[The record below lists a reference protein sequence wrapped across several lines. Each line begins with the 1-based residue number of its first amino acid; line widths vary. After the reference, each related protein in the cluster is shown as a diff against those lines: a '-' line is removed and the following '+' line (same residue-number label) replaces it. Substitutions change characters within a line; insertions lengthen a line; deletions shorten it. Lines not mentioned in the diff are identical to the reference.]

1 MLRIAEE
8 VNEARADLNVEIA
21 IVVGGGNIFRGMS
34 GATRGMDRA
43 RADYMGML
51 ATVINA
57 LALQDALESLGQP
70 TRVQT
75 AITMAQVAEPYI
87 PLRAIRH
94 LEKGRL
100 VIFAAGNG
108 NPYFTTDTTA
118 ALRAAE
124 IGAEALLKGT
134 HSGVDGVYSA
144 DPRLDPDAVKLE
156 QIEPLRSAEPRP
168 ASDGL
173 DGDHVLHGQRPAR
186 SSCST
191 SAQPGNITARARRGA
206 DRHAGELEGGRVTHP
221 KVDEAKDKMHK
232 AVVHLQDEFGAVR
245 TGRATPALVEK
256 LRVDYYGSEVPLQ
269 QLAGFSVPEPRVLV
283 ISPYDKGDDE
293 GDREGDPGERPRR
306 EPSNDGAVI
315 RITFP
320 ELTAERRKD
329 LVKVVKARAE
339 EGRVA
344 VRNVRRHTRQ
354 ELEHSR
360 RTARSAR
367 TSSTGSRRTSRSSPT
382 TWSPRSTP
390 CWATRRKNSS
400 RSSGGRA
407 RRSAYRRR
415 KREWV

>member
-1 MLRIAEE
+1 M
-8 VNEARADLNVEIA
+8 
-21 IVVGGGNIFRGMS
+21 VGGGNIFRGMS

-100 VIFAAGNG
+100 VIFAGGNG

-156 QIEPLRSAEPRP
+156 QLSHFEVLSRGLQR
-168 ASDGL
+168 DGL
-173 DGDHVLHGQRPAR
+173 DRDHVLHGQRPPDHRVRRVRAGEHR
-186 SSCST
+186 AC
-191 SAQPGNITARARRGA
+191 ARRRA

-232 AVVHLQDEFGAVR
+232 AVVHLQEEFGAVR

-283 ISPYDKGDDE
+283 ISPYDKGAVKAIEKAIQASDL
-293 GDREGDPGERPRR
+293 GVN
-306 EPSNDGAVI
+306 PSNDGTVI
-315 RITFP
+315 RLTFP
-320 ELTAERRKD
+320 ELTADRRKE

-344 VRNVRRHTRQ
+344 VRNVRRHIRQ
-354 ELEHSR
+354 ELEHLEKD
-360 RTARSAR
+360 
-367 TSSTGSRRTSRSSPT
+367 GELSP
-382 TWSPRSTP
+382 
-390 CWATRRKNSS
+390 
-400 RSSGGRA
+400 GRA
-407 RRSAYRRR
+407 RPDREGAREADPRRGR
-415 KREWV
+415 RDRHDAGPQGEGTPGGLTPSGARMPGRRPSRGANGPGAGCRV